1 MPEINNTAKDEFLKA
16 FGANIKQLRKA
27 KKLTQ
32 HQLAAR
38 INGDTKKIG
47 RIERGCYDIK
57 LVSVLILAQALEV
70 NALELLNF
78 QSITKLQK
86 HIWLR

>member
-1 MPEINNTAKDEFLKA
+1 MPEINKSVKEDFLKA
-16 FGANIKQLRKA
+16 FGAHVKQLRKS

-32 HQLAAR
+32 QQLASL

-57 LVSVLILAQALEV
+57 LSSVLILAQALNV
-70 NALELLNF
+70 PTTQLLHFKTINSF
-78 QSITKLQK
+78 QDF
-86 HIWLR
+86 IWI